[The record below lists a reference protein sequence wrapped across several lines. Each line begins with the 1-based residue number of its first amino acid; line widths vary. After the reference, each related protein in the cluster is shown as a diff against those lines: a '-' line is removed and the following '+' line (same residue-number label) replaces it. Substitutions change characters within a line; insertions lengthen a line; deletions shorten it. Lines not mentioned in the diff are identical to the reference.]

1 MAKLMSDALKAA
13 LAEELGV
20 AGQVRSQGWGS
31 VSTRNCGRLV
41 QLAIARAEKALVQS
55 DGRR

>member
-1 MAKLMSDALKAA
+1 MSVALKAA

-20 AGQVRSQGWGS
+20 AEQARTQGWGS
-31 VSTRNCGRLV
+31 VSAGNCGRLV
-41 QLAIARAEKALVQS
+41 KLAIARAEKALVQS